1 MFTQQG
7 LTMLPRQRLHLS
19 ASNMMLTQME
29 EESSNLNPGQSV
41 VRARL
46 NNRSAPTSLSTV
58 QSLSISPGSFSS
70 LNSRGKGKKN
80 LWWKQIHT
88 TMMLSLH
95 LQSTHKSWLKAE
107 CPCERGDQTSSP
119 TWMEIESLAFLLAV
133 GSVDHV
139 KLQIQIL

>member
-1 MFTQQG
+1 
-7 LTMLPRQRLHLS
+7 MLPRQRLHLS

-80 LWWKQIHT
+80 L
-88 TMMLSLH
+88 
-95 LQSTHKSWLKAE
+95 
-107 CPCERGDQTSSP
+107 
-119 TWMEIESLAFLLAV
+119 
-133 GSVDHV
+133 
-139 KLQIQIL
+139 